1 MKKGNTGW
9 YDHKAQ
15 EGLLGQKKKIKPKGG
30 AGLLT
35 HKCGKKEE
43 EVLNEN
49 GHETNDDK
57 KSDALFKNQS
67 FNQMQNQVNQ
77 YV

>member
-1 MKKGNTGW
+1 MKKGNTGR

-15 EGLLGQKKKIKPKGG
+15 EGLLNRKKKIKPKGS

-43 EVLNEN
+43 EMLNEN
-49 GHETNDDK
+49 GHEADDDQ
-57 KSDALFKNQS
+57 KSDALFKNQP
-67 FNQMQNQVNQ
+67 FNQMHNQINQ